1 MKSVRERETH
11 QLFGLGGWAL
21 PAALAGGSRNLQL
34 PPGTALTPTAASTSL
49 ELDNHL
55 VQEPSHFCREG
66 TDSVN
71 FLGKKH

>member
-1 MKSVRERETH
+1 MRERETNK
-11 QLFGLGGWAL
+11 LFGLGGWAL

-34 PPGTALTPTAASTSL
+34 PPGTALTPTAASTFP
-49 ELDNHL
+49 ELGNHS

-66 TDSVN
+66 TGSVN